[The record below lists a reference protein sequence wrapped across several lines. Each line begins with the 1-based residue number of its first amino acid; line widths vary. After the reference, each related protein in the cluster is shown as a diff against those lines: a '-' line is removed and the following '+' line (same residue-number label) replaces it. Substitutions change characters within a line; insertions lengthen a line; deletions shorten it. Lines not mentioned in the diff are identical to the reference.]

1 MERRGKVGSDWKFC
15 RFESKLKS
23 LQMNNVINKIVER
36 QINSLPLI
44 NNVTCTLLKN
54 YSDYKLEGTGVFI
67 KIGSLH
73 LLLSAA
79 HVFDNFNELFIPIDN
94 GNFLIKPGGQLII
107 NNPKTT
113 RSHDKLD
120 IGILILDKISVDDL
134 KKDYCFCAEDN
145 ILINHKLDFLNN
157 YIVYGY
163 PSTWSK
169 KSQSRNSFHTRP
181 FINFTK
187 SIRTENPDKNDI
199 LNIYV
204 EYDRKNTVNFK
215 SKKFSYGPNIYGI
228 SGCGLWYSNPLDY
241 EKEANPKLVG
251 IMIEWSIKNKKVIF
265 GTRIDAVTEI
275 LRYKKLIDFPES
287 DLFSFI

>member
-1 MERRGKVGSDWKFC
+1 
-15 RFESKLKS
+15 
-23 LQMNNVINKIVER
+23 MNNVINKIVER

-44 NNVTCTLLKN
+44 NNVTCTLLKDL
-54 YSDYKLEGTGVFI
+54 SDYKLEGTGVFI

-73 LLLSAA
+73 LLVSAA
-79 HVFDNFNELFIPIDN
+79 HVFDDFNELFIPIDN

-107 NNPKTT
+107 NNPKTK

-134 KKDYCFCAEDN
+134 KNDYSFLAEED

-169 KSQSRNSFHTRP
+169 KSQTRNSFHTRP

-187 SIRTENPDKNDI
+187 SIRTENLDKDNV
-199 LNIYV
+199 LNIFV

-215 SKKFSYGPNIYGI
+215 SKKFSYGPNLYGI

-251 IMIEWSIKNKKVIF
+251 IMIEWSIKNKKIIF

-275 LRYKKLIDFPES
+275 LRHKNLVDFPES